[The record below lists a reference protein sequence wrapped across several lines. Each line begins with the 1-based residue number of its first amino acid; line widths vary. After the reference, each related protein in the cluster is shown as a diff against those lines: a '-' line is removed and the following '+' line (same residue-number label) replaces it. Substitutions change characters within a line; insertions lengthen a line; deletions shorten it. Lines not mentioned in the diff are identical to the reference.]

1 LARLTPL
8 ETTQDLYYDVTAV
21 WWSEFHVRSGMQRH
35 QIASMAV
42 CFNFKKMY
50 GWIIKRGVG
59 KKSVFYS
66 QKVITMVLAD
76 ENYKNQD
83 IRIHDV
89 YILIYI

>member
-1 LARLTPL
+1 
-8 ETTQDLYYDVTAV
+8 
-21 WWSEFHVRSGMQRH
+21 MQRH

-50 GWIIKRGVG
+50 GWIIQRGVG